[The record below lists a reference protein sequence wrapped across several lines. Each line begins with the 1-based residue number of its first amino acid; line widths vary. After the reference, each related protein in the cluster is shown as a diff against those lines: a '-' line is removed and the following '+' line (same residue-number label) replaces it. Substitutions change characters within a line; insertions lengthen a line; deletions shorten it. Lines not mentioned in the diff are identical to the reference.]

1 MSEHYDVVQIG
12 FGPVGQTFA
21 ALLGQSGHRVG
32 AFERSPECYPLPRA
46 GHVDHEIMRIF
57 QSISAADHVEKHAIP
72 IPDYDWFNGAG
83 ELLLHF
89 DWNAPAPSGWKSDY
103 LIYQPY
109 VEDALMQA
117 SARFDTVSVHHGWE
131 AVDLI
136 QHTDHVEVSL
146 REGHRQRGMW
156 EPTGRTRTVTADY
169 VIGADGA
176 NSFVRRQC
184 ELNWVDFGFSEDWL
198 VLDVRPNDPDSD
210 SEIGL
215 PEAAQICDPARPRS
229 LFRWLGREHC
239 RGEFM
244 LLPGES
250 AEQMVEPSVAW
261 GLLEPYGLTE
271 DNAQIVRRTVY
282 TFRSLLAD
290 SFRRNRA
297 LLIGDAAHL
306 MPPFM
311 GQGMC
316 SGLRD
321 AKNLAWKLDLVLT
334 GTAAPAL
341 LDTYTTERRPHA
353 HSVID
358 ASMELGRIICI
369 ADPQAAAE
377 RDAAFMSGQVPP
389 PPPFPGLT
397 DGILHRSA
405 TGSVEGP
412 VGQLSVQG
420 RVLYQNTVGR
430 LDDLLG
436 SGWTLLSRKA
446 DPQQHLNDQQ
456 RDFLTSISVQTLHV
470 TRATMPDG
478 TAAVDLD
485 ATYARWFADLN
496 AESVLV
502 RPDYYIFGVAETLKQ
517 LPDLVDSLSSQ
528 LPIRH
533 DRSFLNA

>member
-1 MSEHYDVVQIG
+1 
-12 FGPVGQTFA
+12 
-21 ALLGQSGHRVG
+21 
-32 AFERSPECYPLPRA
+32 
-46 GHVDHEIMRIF
+46 
-57 QSISAADHVEKHAIP
+57 
-72 IPDYDWFNGAG
+72 
-83 ELLLHF
+83 
-89 DWNAPAPSGWKSDY
+89 
-103 LIYQPY
+103 
-109 VEDALMQA
+109 
-117 SARFDTVSVHHGWE
+117 
-131 AVDLI
+131 
-136 QHTDHVEVSL
+136 
-146 REGHRQRGMW
+146 
-156 EPTGRTRTVTADY
+156 
-169 VIGADGA
+169 
-176 NSFVRRQC
+176 
-184 ELNWVDFGFSEDWL
+184 
-198 VLDVRPNDPDSD
+198 
-210 SEIGL
+210 
-215 PEAAQICDPARPRS
+215 
-229 LFRWLGREHC
+229 
-239 RGEFM
+239 
-244 LLPGES
+244 
-250 AEQMVEPSVAW
+250 
-261 GLLEPYGLTE
+261 LEPYGLTE

-517 LPDLVDSLSSQ
+517 LPDLVDSLSS
-528 LPIRH
+528 
-533 DRSFLNA
+533 